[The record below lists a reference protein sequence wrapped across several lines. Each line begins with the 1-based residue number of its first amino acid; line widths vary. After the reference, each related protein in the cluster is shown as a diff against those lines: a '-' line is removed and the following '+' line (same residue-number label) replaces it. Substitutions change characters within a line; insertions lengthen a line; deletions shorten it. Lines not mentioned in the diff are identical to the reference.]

1 MYWAMV
7 SDDDEYKKLSKEER
21 DNYWIIPALEV
32 GGKPFRFPIP
42 FELGVLF
49 KVLPERA
56 LEYSFGTD
64 TGKDLRD
71 SLVRNA
77 MSTLSFN
84 PIPQAVLP
92 VVENITNHSFFTGEP
107 IVGKGKEGL
116 APQYQYNSSTSE
128 LARKLGKELD
138 YSPAKIENFIRGY
151 TGTMGSYA
159 MMMIDSALSVEGDSV
174 RATKRM
180 EQLPVIKRFFAGDSG
195 TISAYY
201 DLKDEVDTVVR
212 TVNDLQRGGKA
223 EDLKEYLEENKKL
236 YNLKGYVGVLDKSM
250 KKLSEANRMIADS
263 KTMTADEKR
272 EAIDR
277 IHDAQI
283 KLTERV
289 RVLRKNYE

>member
-1 MYWAMV
+1 
-7 SDDDEYKKLSKEER
+7 
-21 DNYWIIPALEV
+21 
-32 GGKPFRFPIP
+32 
-42 FELGVLF
+42 
-49 KVLPERA
+49 
-56 LEYSFGTD
+56 
-64 TGKDLRD
+64 
-71 SLVRNA
+71 

-92 VVENITNHSFFTGEP
+92 AVENITNHSFFTGEP

-116 APQYQYNSSTSE
+116 APQYQYNSSTSD
-128 LARKLGKELD
+128 LAIKLGKELN

-212 TVNDLQRGGKA
+212 TVNDLQRSGKA

-250 KKLSEANRMIADS
+250 KKLSEANRMIAES